1 MSERFDKRYEHQVRV
16 LLEILPIVIES
27 PKFALKGGTAINLFV
42 RDLPRLSVDIDLTYL
57 PIAPRDESIAD
68 INYALS
74 QISGTIQDR
83 FAGSIVR
90 PSKPFDSG
98 KEIKLFVE
106 VERTTIKIEPNYILR
121 GCVFPPSQR
130 ALSPK
135 CANHF
140 GLSIITNVVS
150 LEDLYAGKICAAL
163 DRQHPRDLF
172 DIYYLLENEGI
183 TEGICK
189 AFLVYLMSHNRPMS
203 ELLDPN
209 WKNLDSSYKSEFSGM
224 SVSPLTMDQLYSAG
238 KRLVKTLRETFTD
251 VDRRFLVE
259 FKRGN
264 PDWISFFN
272 PSVQHLPGILWK
284 QKNLHKLSP
293 AKRNQAISKLEKI
306 IWQEGSVKP
315 DGD

>member
-1 MSERFDKRYEHQVRV
+1 
-16 LLEILPIVIES
+16 LEWVYI
-27 PKFALKGGTAINLFV
+27 
-42 RDLPRLSVDIDLTYL
+42 
-57 PIAPRDESIAD
+57 
-68 INYALS
+68 LS
-74 QISGTIQDR
+74 QITGIIQDR

-121 GCVFPPSQR
+121 GCVFPPSER
-130 ALSPK
+130 SLSPK
-135 CANHF
+135 CANSF
-140 GLSIITNVVS
+140 GLSITTTCLS
-150 LEDLYAGKICAAL
+150 LEDLYGGKIYAAL

-172 DIYYLLENEGI
+172 DIYYLLEHESI

-209 WKNLDSSYKSEFSGM
+209 WKNLESSYESEFSGM
-224 SVSPLTMDQLYSAG
+224 SVSSLTIDQLYSAG
-238 KRLVKTLRETFTD
+238 RRLVMTLRETLTD
-251 VDRRFLVE
+251 EDRRFLVE

-293 AKRNQAISKLEKI
+293 AKRNQAMNKLEKI
-306 IWQEGSVKP
+306 IWQE
-315 DGD
+315 